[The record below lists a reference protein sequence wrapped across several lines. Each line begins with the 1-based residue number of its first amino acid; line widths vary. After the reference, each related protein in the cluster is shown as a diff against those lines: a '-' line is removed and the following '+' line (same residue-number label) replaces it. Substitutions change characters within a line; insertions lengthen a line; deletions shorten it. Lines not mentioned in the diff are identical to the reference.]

1 MSAIK
6 QDDHIQ
12 LAICDEGIG
21 IPASDLS
28 RVTKAFLRVKMGVKL
43 GNPQVW
49 AYI

>member
-1 MSAIK
+1 MER
-6 QDDHIQ
+6 DDHVQ

-28 RVTKAFLRVKMGVKL
+28 RVTKAFFLPEKMVVKQ
-43 GNPQVW
+43 GNLQEW